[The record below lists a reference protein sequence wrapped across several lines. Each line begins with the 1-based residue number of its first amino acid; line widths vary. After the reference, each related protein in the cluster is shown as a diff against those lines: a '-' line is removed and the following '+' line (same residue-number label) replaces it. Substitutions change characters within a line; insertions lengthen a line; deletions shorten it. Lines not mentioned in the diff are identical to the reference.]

1 MINLDAYLYLI
12 FSDLIYLLQ
21 DTGIGVSTC
30 TMPRDSKET
39 ELGSHNQE
47 ASPSAGKITEVV
59 LVSCCTRKCVPTAV
73 SVHVVIPRV
82 LECSLLQ
89 HELSERVTNI
99 ASRIGVSCT
108 QSQPFSF
115 LPHFFDSMK
124 WPLIVRK
131 RDNFESR
138 KSPKSSFTK
147 IWVLCPDFVGW
158 ESFLEW
164 NSLSDL
170 TQLISKWSQMILTR
184 WITF

>member
-1 MINLDAYLYLI
+1 MAVINLDAYLYLI

-39 ELGSHNQE
+39 DLGSHNQE

-89 HELSERVTNI
+89 HMSSLRGSQILLQGLVSHAHKANLSHFYPI
-99 ASRIGVSCT
+99 FST
-108 QSQPFSF
+108 Q
-115 LPHFFDSMK
+115 
-124 WPLIVRK
+124 
-131 RDNFESR
+131 
-138 KSPKSSFTK
+138 
-147 IWVLCPDFVGW
+147 
-158 ESFLEW
+158 
-164 NSLSDL
+164 
-170 TQLISKWSQMILTR
+170 
-184 WITF
+184 

>member
-1 MINLDAYLYLI
+1 ML
-12 FSDLIYLLQ
+12 
-21 DTGIGVSTC
+21 
-30 TMPRDSKET
+30 
-39 ELGSHNQE
+39 H
-47 ASPSAGKITEVV
+47 TEVCPH
-59 LVSCCTRKCVPTAV
+59 SCFSSCGYSQGPWVFFVTAY
-73 SVHVVIPRV
+73 
-82 LECSLLQ
+82 
-89 HELSERVTNI
+89 ELSERVTNI

-138 KSPKSSFTK
+138 KSPKSGFTK